1 MSRIERVRASL
12 RKGGAVFIRSAEPS
26 DVGALRDFESHMLAN
41 NPFGVRE
48 PGEAQRTEQEDR
60 QRIERFVREPGWLM
74 LTAWTA
80 NRHEELVGEL
90 SFRAGERR
98 KLAHHGSFGLSVHA
112 AWRGRGVGSA
122 MIHALLAWAAAHRQI
137 EKVTLG
143 VFETNTE
150 ARRLYERLGFVE
162 ESRALRYFKIGPGR
176 YVDDVQM
183 AIYVKPG
190 VAPAGFKTWPIVEA
204 KGRGGKGAVGGAA
217 GGAAGGGAA
226 KGAGPSGQA
235 AVSGSGGPPTGA
247 VSGSATSV
255 PPVAPS
261 VPTPA
266 GGA

>member
-12 RKGGAVFIRSAEPS
+12 RKGGAVFIRSAEPT
-26 DVGALRDFESHMLAN
+26 DVGALRDFEAHMLAN

-48 PGEAQRTEQEDR
+48 PGEAHRTEQEDR

-143 VFETNTE
+143 VFETNTD

-204 KGRGGKGAVGGAA
+204 KGRGGKGA
-217 GGAAGGGAA
+217 AGGGAA

-235 AVSGSGGPPTGA
+235 AVSGSSRPPTGA
-247 VSGSATSV
+247 VGGT
-255 PPVAPS
+255 APS
-261 VPTPA
+261 APPGAPSRPAPA
-266 GGA
+266 GGQ